1 MAYAK
6 ARATNYNFDGLFRR
20 VNVIYIQEG
29 RRSLFTYD
37 QLGVVNPTDRS
48 ICEKIV
54 LGCQV
59 AVSVEFLGKGCTVL
73 PSSPTHSPTHPLEPA
88 SSS

>member
-20 VNVIYIQEG
+20 VIVIYIQEG

-59 AVSVEFLGKGCTVL
+59 AVMHCTAIL
-73 PSSPTHSPTHPLEPA
+73 THSLTHPPTGTCLTQETSA